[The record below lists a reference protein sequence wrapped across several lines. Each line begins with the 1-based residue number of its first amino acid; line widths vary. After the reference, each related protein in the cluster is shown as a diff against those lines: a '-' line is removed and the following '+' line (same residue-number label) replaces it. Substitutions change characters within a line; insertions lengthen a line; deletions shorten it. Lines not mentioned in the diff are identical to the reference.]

1 MFTGLLKRSNWV
13 EPPIPPPPPGDWEKL
28 IDFHDEDSEYFGVIT
43 LAYDIDYGRLVAAI
57 NVLGGYDDH
66 IWKSDD
72 GGDTWAYLSM
82 VAGLGNDSVNNMVYD
97 AEHSTLVA
105 LMFTHD
111 VYTSTD
117 GGATWTARGNI
128 GTGVH
133 TDPELIY
140 SGRHE
145 TVVFAAHL
153 SGTGDTETYVSDDGG
168 VTWVEKTLIGA
179 TYPAAITLN
188 PSNDEIFLLIGEAG
202 SGNNDQQVW
211 RSTNGGNTW
220 TFRSDL
226 TSPLVGIDRARSIT
240 YDVEKDKLMIS
251 AQDGDWEIYSSDD
264 DGQQW
269 DNEGT
274 VLDHGTRAY
283 LNYHVEQGRLYAFD
297 YGDPS
302 SSAIANSSLNNG
314 RSWVAEK
321 VFNPDPGASSR
332 IEVSLYVPE
341 FEMMFIAVSDSSPRA
356 AQLWKSN
363 GRPI

>member
-28 IDFHDEDSEYFGVIT
+28 IDFTDEDSDYFGVIT

-57 NVLGGYDDH
+57 NVLGGHDDH

-72 GGDTWAYLSM
+72 DGDTWTYLSL
-82 VAGLGNDSVNNMVYD
+82 VAGIGNDSVDQIVYD
-97 AEHSTLVA
+97 AAHSTLVA
-105 LMFTHD
+105 TLGTHD
-111 VYTSTD
+111 IYTSTD
-117 GGATWTARGNI
+117 GGATWTPRGNI

-133 TDPELIY
+133 TDSHLLYNPP
-140 SGRHE
+140 HE
-145 TVVFAAHL
+145 IVVFAAHR
-153 SGTGDTETYVSDDGG
+153 SGTSDTETFVSDDGG
-168 VTWVEKTLIGA
+168 VTWIEKTTIPA
-179 TYPAAITLN
+179 TYPTAMINNPLN
-188 PSNDEIFLLIGEAG
+188 DDMFLLIGEAD

-211 RSTNGGNTW
+211 RSANGGDTW
-220 TFRSDL
+220 TFRSNL
-226 TSPLVGIDRARSIT
+226 ANFPVSIERARGLT
-240 YDVEKDKLMIS
+240 YDVGRDELMIS
-251 AQDGDWEIYSSDD
+251 AKDDDWEVYSSDD
-264 DGQQW
+264 DGVQW

-283 LNYHVEQGRLYAFD
+283 LNYHIGQSRLYAFD

-302 SSAIANSSLNNG
+302 SSAIANSSLNGG

-332 IEVSLYVPE
+332 IGVSLYVPE